1 MDISI
6 TLGWWLVPAVFTVA
20 ILLAWR
26 IWGVRMQPNNGSMFP
41 DAAGAL
47 FELLGY
53 VVALLLA
60 AVAWLVWALL

>member
-1 MDISI
+1 MAISI
-6 TLGWWLVPAVFTVA
+6 TLGWWLAPAAFTIL

-53 VVALLLA
+53 VVAFLLA
-60 AVAWLVWALL
+60 SIAWLIWALL